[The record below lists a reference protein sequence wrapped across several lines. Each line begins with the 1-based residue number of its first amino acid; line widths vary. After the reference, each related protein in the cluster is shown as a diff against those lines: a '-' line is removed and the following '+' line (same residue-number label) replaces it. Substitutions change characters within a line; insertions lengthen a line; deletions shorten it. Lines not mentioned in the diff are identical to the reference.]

1 MNDLE
6 LMREEIDRLVDNMLD
21 AIYEENSDPITEIN
35 FTINC
40 LEAISS
46 KDFTP
51 EETVK
56 LFSVLSRIVEQGG
69 DK

>member
-1 MNDLE
+1 MMDLE

-21 AIYEENSDPITEIN
+21 AIYKENGDPITEIN

-40 LEAISS
+40 LEAMSS

-56 LFSVLSRIVEQGG
+56 LFSVLSRIVEQEG

>member
-1 MNDLE
+1 MDLD
-6 LMREEIDRLVDNMLD
+6 LMREEIDRLVNNMLD

-40 LEAISS
+40 LEAMSS

>member
-1 MNDLE
+1 MDLE

-21 AIYEENSDPITEIN
+21 AIYKENGDPTTEIN
-35 FTINC
+35 LTINC
-40 LEAISS
+40 LEAMSS

-56 LFSVLSRIVEQGG
+56 LFSVLSRIVQQEG

>member
-1 MNDLE
+1 MDLE
-6 LMREEIDRLVDNMLD
+6 LMREEVDRLVDNMLD
-21 AIYEENSDPITEIN
+21 AIYEENGDPTTEIN

>member
-1 MNDLE
+1 MDRE

-21 AIYEENSDPITEIN
+21 AIYKENGDPITEIN

-56 LFSVLSRIVEQGG
+56 LFSVLSRIVEQEG

>member
-1 MNDLE
+1 MMDLE
-6 LMREEIDRLVDNMLD
+6 LMREEIDRLVNNMLD
-21 AIYEENSDPITEIN
+21 AIYEENSDPTTEIN

-56 LFSVLSRIVEQGG
+56 LFSVLSRIVQQGG

>member
-1 MNDLE
+1 MMDLE
-6 LMREEIDRLVDNMLD
+6 LMTEEIDRLVNNMLD
-21 AIYEENSDPITEIN
+21 AIYEENGDPTTEIN

-40 LEAISS
+40 LEAMSS

-56 LFSVLSRIVEQGG
+56 LFSVLSKIVEQEG

>member
-1 MNDLE
+1 MMDLD
-6 LMREEIDRLVDNMLD
+6 LMREEIDRLVNNMLD

-56 LFSVLSRIVEQGG
+56 LFSALSRIVEQEG

>member
-1 MNDLE
+1 MMDLE

-21 AIYEENSDPITEIN
+21 AIYKENGDPIIEIN

-56 LFSVLSRIVEQGG
+56 LFSVLSRIVEQEG

>member
-1 MNDLE
+1 MDLE

-21 AIYEENSDPITEIN
+21 AIYKENGDSITEIN

-56 LFSVLSRIVEQGG
+56 LFSVLSKIVQQGG
-69 DK
+69 NI

>member
-1 MNDLE
+1 MMDLE

-21 AIYEENSDPITEIN
+21 AIYKENGDPIIEIN

-56 LFSVLSRIVEQGG
+56 LFSVLSKIVQQEG

>member
-1 MNDLE
+1 MMDLE

-21 AIYEENSDPITEIN
+21 AIYKENGDPIIEIN

-56 LFSVLSRIVEQGG
+56 LFSVLSKIVQQGG
-69 DK
+69 NI

>member
-1 MNDLE
+1 MMDLD
-6 LMREEIDRLVDNMLD
+6 LMREEIDRLVNNMLD

-40 LEAISS
+40 LEAMSS

>member
-1 MNDLE
+1 MDLE
-6 LMREEIDRLVDNMLD
+6 LMTEEVDRLVNNMLD
-21 AIYEENSDPITEIN
+21 AIYEENSDPTTEIN

-56 LFSVLSRIVEQGG
+56 LFSVLAKIVQQGG
-69 DK
+69 NI

>member
-1 MNDLE
+1 MMDLE
-6 LMREEIDRLVDNMLD
+6 LMREEIDRLVNNMLD
-21 AIYEENSDPITEIN
+21 AIYKENGDPITEIN

-56 LFSVLSRIVEQGG
+56 LFSVLSRIVEQEG

>member
-1 MNDLE
+1 MDLE
-6 LMREEIDRLVDNMLD
+6 LMREEIDRLVNNMLD
-21 AIYEENSDPITEIN
+21 AIYEENGDPTTEIN

-69 DK
+69 NK

>member
-1 MNDLE
+1 MDLE

-21 AIYEENSDPITEIN
+21 AIYKENGDPIIEIN

-56 LFSVLSRIVEQGG
+56 LFSVLSKIVQQEG

>member
-1 MNDLE
+1 MDIE
-6 LMREEIDRLVDNMLD
+6 LMREEIDRLVNNMLD
-21 AIYEENSDPITEIN
+21 AIYKENGDPITEIN

-40 LEAISS
+40 LEVISS

-56 LFSVLSRIVEQGG
+56 LFSLLSRIVEQAGNR
-69 DK
+69 

>member
-1 MNDLE
+1 MMDLQ
-6 LMREEIDRLVDNMLD
+6 LMREEIDRLVNNMLD
-21 AIYEENSDPITEIN
+21 AIYKENGDPITEIN

-56 LFSVLSRIVEQGG
+56 LFSVLAKIVQQGG
-69 DK
+69 NI

>member
-1 MNDLE
+1 MDLDI
-6 LMREEIDRLVDNMLD
+6 MREEIDRLVNNMLD
-21 AIYEENSDPITEIN
+21 AIYEENGDPTTEIN

-56 LFSVLSRIVEQGG
+56 LFSVLAKIVQQGG
-69 DK
+69 DI

>member
-1 MNDLE
+1 MMDLDI
-6 LMREEIDRLVDNMLD
+6 MREEIDRLVNNMLD
-21 AIYEENSDPITEIN
+21 AIYEENGDPTTEIN

>member
-1 MNDLE
+1 MDLE
-6 LMREEIDRLVDNMLD
+6 LMREEIDRLVNNMLD
-21 AIYEENSDPITEIN
+21 AIYEENSDPTTEIN

-56 LFSVLSRIVEQGG
+56 LFSVLSRIVQQGG

>member
-1 MNDLE
+1 MDLDI
-6 LMREEIDRLVDNMLD
+6 MREEIDRLVNNMLD
-21 AIYEENSDPITEIN
+21 AIYEENGDPTTEIN